1 MMVGGRGMARGR
13 GRGFK
18 LPVATVLLL
27 AAVTGCTSATP
38 EHGVSLAGAPEATPT
53 ATTPAPVP
61 EPTVKLAG
69 AKAASYTK
77 SVRIAVKQGTL
88 SSVKVS
94 TKKGGDE
101 LAGAVSA
108 DGLTWVSE
116 DPPKPALAYRAVA
129 EVKDSTGKAS
139 TKKLKFTAASVP
151 DSKRVGFTVT
161 PSNGAIVGIGQ
172 PVIVRFMT
180 PITRRA
186 AMEKVMELSARTPGG
201 NSVSGS
207 WSWLNSREV
216 HWKPNK
222 FWTPGTK
229 VSLAMHIAGV
239 KAATN
244 RYGRTDYSQTFKIGA
259 SHITRV
265 DAATHRI
272 KVYRDGKLVANWPTG
287 TGKSGLETYS
297 GTYVVLGKA
306 AVQQMDSCSAG
317 ITCDKKDP
325 DYYDDPEYF
334 ATRITASGTFL
345 HAADWDGL
353 LGQANVS
360 HGCIHLSKINAE
372 KFYDHAVPGDIVIV
386 SNTGRGPQDRINTQ
400 DPGLYDWNLPTSTW
414 KANSAL

>member
-1 MMVGGRGMARGR
+1 MANGRRHR
-13 GRGFK
+13 FT
-18 LPVATVLLL
+18 LPVAAVVLL
-27 AAVTGCTSATP
+27 ATVTGCTSVGTQ
-38 EHGVSLAGAPEATPT
+38 HDVSLAGAQEANVVP
-53 ATTPAPVP
+53 TTPAPVP
-61 EPTVKLAG
+61 KPTVKLT
-69 AKAASYTK
+69 AKTPSYTK
-77 SVRIAVKQGTL
+77 SVRLAVTQGTFE
-88 SSVKVS
+88 SVQVS
-94 TKKGGDE
+94 TKKGKHK
-101 LAGAVSA
+101 LAGSVSA

-116 DPPKPALAYRAVA
+116 DPPKPALAYRAVTK
-129 EVKDSTGKAS
+129 VKDSVGEVS
-139 TKKLKFTAASVP
+139 TKKLSFKAAAVP

-161 PSNGAIVGIGQ
+161 PSNGATVGIGQ
-172 PVIVRFMT
+172 PVVVRFLT

-216 HWKPNK
+216 HWKPTK

-229 VSLAMHIAGV
+229 VSLAMGIAGV
-239 KAATN
+239 KAAPN
-244 RYGRTDYSQTFKIGA
+244 RYGRQDYSQTFRIGA

-265 DAATHRI
+265 DGSSHRI
-272 KVYRDGKLVANWPTG
+272 KIYRDGKLVANWPTG

-297 GTYVVLGKA
+297 GTYVVLGKSL
-306 AVQQMDSCSAG
+306 VERMDSCSAK

-345 HAADWDGL
+345 HAADWDPLIGR
-353 LGQANVS
+353 ANVS

-372 KFYDHAVPGDIVIV
+372 KFYDHAVPGDVVIV

-400 DPGLYDWNLPTSTW
+400 DPGLYDWNVPRATW